1 MPFSDLTG
9 FLSLLVVL
17 LVSFPAHEMAHAYLA
32 DAFGDDTPRSNG
44 RLTANPLAH
53 IDPFGA
59 LMLLFAGFGWA
70 KPVPVSEYALE
81 RRSRSALMLVALAGP
96 GANLVL
102 ALVGAILF
110 KAFSLNT
117 NSGLGNFLAIFVL
130 FNFVLFFFNLL
141 PVFPL
146 DGEKVLLY
154 FLPYDLKEKLYRLRQ
169 YNIGPMLLLVLILPM
184 LGINIVGWLVFNP
197 AVSLTTMLLL

>member
-1 MPFSDLTG
+1 
-9 FLSLLVVL
+9 
-17 LVSFPAHEMAHAYLA
+17 
-32 DAFGDDTPRSNG
+32 
-44 RLTANPLAH
+44 
-53 IDPFGA
+53 
-59 LMLLFAGFGWA
+59 
-70 KPVPVSEYALE
+70 
-81 RRSRSALMLVALAGP
+81 MLVALAGP

-169 YNIGPMLLLVLILPM
+169 YNIGPMLLLVLILPL

-197 AVSLTTMLLL
+197 AVSLTTLLLL

>member
-1 MPFSDLTG
+1 MPFDDLTG
-9 FLSLLVVL
+9 FLSLVVVL

-32 DAFGDDTPRSNG
+32 DAFGDDTPRSYG

-59 LMLLFAGFGWA
+59 LMMLFAGFGWA

-81 RRSRSALMLVALAGP
+81 RHSRSAPMLVALAGP
-96 GANLVL
+96 GANLGL
-102 ALVGAILF
+102 ALVGSILY
-110 KAFSLNT
+110 KAFSLT
-117 NSGLGNFLAIFVL
+117 RFTTFGNILFIFVF

-154 FLPYDLKEKLYRLRQ
+154 FLPYDLEEKLLRLRQ
-169 YNIGPMLLLVLILPM
+169 YKIGPLLVFVLILPM

-197 AVSLTTMLLL
+197 ASALTTMLLF